1 MRICKDTDRDNMA
14 TIRKII
20 LVLLDGLGDRS
31 YKVLGGR
38 TPLQAAETPHL
49 DQMARLGGNGLYHA
63 SIPGQCLPSE
73 TAHYLLFGYD
83 LEMFPGR
90 GLLEAVGAGV
100 PFDDDD
106 VLCLAH
112 LAGMTVKEGVPV
124 LTAGRKDIK
133 GSQEELARLYSAI
146 RSFEAH
152 GILCELHQ
160 IARND
165 AILILRGEVSPHVTD
180 SDPMVPGMAM
190 ARVFPEEPNPEP
202 KRAARTARALNAY
215 LNHCHHVLKA
225 HDENRLRET
234 RRFRRANFLATQR
247 CGRRIPQLPFSERW
261 GMQGML
267 IGSGVMYGG
276 LAKELGLTFRV
287 ARDGEDPGKDLRERI
302 DLALGDDSHAFFH
315 VHTKVPDQAAHSG
328 DPLQKRDAISALDRG
343 LDKLMQAVMERD
355 DILVV
360 ATADHSTPSRSSL
373 IHSGEPVPVVILG
386 PGVRRDRVQVFDEVS
401 AASGCLGFLKGEEL
415 MLTILNYA
423 DRSALFGH
431 RLGRVQNY
439 YLSCT
444 YEPFKVIR

>member
-1 MRICKDTDRDNMA
+1 MRICKDTDRDNM
-14 TIRKII
+14 TTVRKII

-31 YKVLGGR
+31 CEELGGQ

-63 SIPGQCLPSE
+63 SISGQCLPSE

-83 LEMFPGR
+83 LETFPGR

-112 LAGMTVKEGVPV
+112 LVEMTVKGGVPV
-124 LTAGRKDIK
+124 LRAGRKDIE
-133 GSQEELARLYSAI
+133 GSQEELGRLYSAI

-152 GILCELHQ
+152 GVFCELHH

-165 AILILRGEVSPHVTD
+165 AILLLRGEVSPHVTD
-180 SDPMVPGMAM
+180 SDPMVLGMAM

-215 LNHCHHVLKA
+215 LNHCHHTLSA

-234 RRFRRANFLATQR
+234 RKFRRANFLATQR
-247 CGRRIPQLPFSERW
+247 CGRRIPRLPFSERW

-276 LAKELGLTFRV
+276 LARELGLTFREV
-287 ARDGEDPGKDLRERI
+287 RDGADPGEDLRERI
-302 DLALGDDSHAFFH
+302 DLALTDDSHVFFH

-328 DPLQKRDAISALDRG
+328 DPLRKRDAISALDRG
-343 LDKLMQAVMERD
+343 LDGLVQAVMKRD
-355 DILVV
+355 DILAVV
-360 ATADHSTPSRSSL
+360 TADHSTPSRSSL
-373 IHSGEPVPVVILG
+373 IHSGEPVPLVILG
-386 PGVRRDRVQVFDEVS
+386 PGVRRDGVQVFDEVH
-401 AASGCLGFLKGEEL
+401 AASGCLGFLKGGEL

-431 RLGRVQNY
+431 RLGKTQRP
-439 YLSCT
+439 YLSHN
-444 YEPFKVIR
+444 YKPFKVTK